1 MARVAV
7 YVTPKAGILDPQGV
21 TIERALPALGFEGV
35 SQVRVGRYITLEVEG
50 AEGEELNAQIE
61 SMSRRL
67 LANPIIEDF
76 FVEIVDDREY
86 PHESCGGSE
95 EVIVGEE
102 NTPRK
107 AGEHAASPW
116 TAADPYASGEE
127 AAEGGEPEAEGDEDF
142 EKGKEGVITSED
154 KPPSKAGEHAA
165 SPWTAADPFAS
176 GKEEV
181 AKEDR
186 EAGKE

>member
-21 TIERALPALGFEGV
+21 TIERALPALGFQGV
-35 SQVRVGRYITLEVEG
+35 SEVRVGRYITLEIDG
-50 AEGEELNAQIE
+50 AEGDELNAQVE

-116 TAADPYASGEE
+116 TAADPYASGQEQT
-127 AAEGGEPEAEGDEDF
+127 GSEAEGNEDF
-142 EKGKEGVITSED
+142 EKGKEGVITPED
-154 KPPSKAGEHAA
+154 KPPRKAGEHAG
-165 SPWTAADPFAS
+165 SPWTAADPFAA

-181 AKEDR
+181 DKENR

>member
-1 MARVAV
+1 MARVAI

-35 SQVRVGRYITLEVEG
+35 SAVRVGRYITLEIEG
-50 AEGEELNAQIE
+50 AEGDELNAQVE

-76 FVEIVDDREY
+76 FVEIVGDQEY
-86 PHESCGGSE
+86 PHDSCGGSE

-102 NTPRK
+102 NKPRK

-116 TAADPYASGEE
+116 TAADPYASGQEE
-127 AAEGGEPEAEGDEDF
+127 TEADAEGNEDF

-154 KPPSKAGEHAA
+154 KPPRKAGEHAA